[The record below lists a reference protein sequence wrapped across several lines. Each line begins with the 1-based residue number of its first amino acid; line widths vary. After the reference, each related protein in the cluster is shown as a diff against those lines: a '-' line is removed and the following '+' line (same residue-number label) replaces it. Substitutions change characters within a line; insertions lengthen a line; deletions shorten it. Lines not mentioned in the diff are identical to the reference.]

1 LLTLEANLVTDGF
14 VIGEGP
20 RWHDGRLWFSDI
32 FDGKIYSTS
41 ERGDRRLE
49 LETDRPSGLGWLP
62 DGSLLVAT
70 LSREADDGQLLGP
83 NRLLRHD
90 GTEWHT
96 MLDMSDQ
103 DVSLND
109 MLVTPD
115 GRAYLDFYQGPDG
128 VDDQILLVSPDGEFR
143 AVASGLSHPNG
154 MAITANGKEFM
165 VCETYRNCVTAFDVE
180 GDGSLSNKRTFA
192 SDLDLAD
199 GLCVDSEGAVWVG
212 CLFNGE
218 FIRVDDRGMPTHRVC
233 MPQSQW
239 ALAPM
244 LGGEDRRTLF
254 TISADTDPIRSKLN
268 DSRGSVWS
276 TRVDVPG
283 AGCP

>member
-1 LLTLEANLVTDGF
+1 
-14 VIGEGP
+14 
-20 RWHDGRLWFSDI
+20 
-32 FDGKIYSTS
+32 
-41 ERGDRRLE
+41 
-49 LETDRPSGLGWLP
+49 
-62 DGSLLVAT
+62 
-70 LSREADDGQLLGP
+70 
-83 NRLLRHD
+83 
-90 GTEWHT
+90 
-96 MLDMSDQ
+96 
-103 DVSLND
+103 
-109 MLVTPD
+109 
-115 GRAYLDFYQGPDG
+115 
-128 VDDQILLVSPDGEFR
+128 
-143 AVASGLSHPNG
+143 
-154 MAITANGKEFM
+154 MAISANGKEFM

-180 GDGSLSNKRTFA
+180 DDGSLSNKRMFA

-218 FIRVDDRGMPTHRVC
+218 FIRVDDRGMSTHRVC

-254 TISADTDPIRSKLN
+254 TISADTDPTRSKLN
-268 DSRGSVWS
+268 DSKGSVWS